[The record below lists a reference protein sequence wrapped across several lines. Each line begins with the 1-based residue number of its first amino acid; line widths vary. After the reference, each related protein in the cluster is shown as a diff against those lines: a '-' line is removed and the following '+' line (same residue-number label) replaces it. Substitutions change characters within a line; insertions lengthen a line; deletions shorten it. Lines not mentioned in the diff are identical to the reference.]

1 MPLRRF
7 SGKGNHLI
15 RDFGKTGGTYDQD
28 QRGKNQEAA
37 AALFMTAEKWM
48 KAHGMEDPELIRK
61 RKFMIKKD
69 GGNAVF
75 FARF

>member
-1 MPLRRF
+1 MGR
-7 SGKGNHLI
+7 I
-15 RDFGKTGGTYDQD
+15 QAII
-28 QRGKNQEAA
+28 QRGANEKWGQKRGRFTRFDAIDDVNVA